1 MLEIIVLAALFSSAA
16 TTLLLYRH
24 HRRQLQ
30 HHHSI
35 LPLHGEREVQRYHVG
50 RTPRLGGA
58 AIVLGFAAG
67 LAWSVWKGWAEPGW
81 FGLVLL
87 CVLPAW
93 GAGMG
98 EDLTRRFSVA
108 LRLGL
113 TLLAAGLAVFLLDV
127 RLVRLD
133 IYLLDGWLAQWPL
146 LSMALTIVAVGGL
159 PHAINIIDG
168 FNGLAGMVALMIL
181 SALGYVAFKLGDS
194 ALLAIC
200 LSLGAS
206 TIGFFV
212 WNYPRG
218 LIFAGDGGAY
228 LWGVVIG
235 LVAVLL
241 VARHPQVSPWFP
253 MLLCIY
259 PVWET
264 LFSIYRKGV
273 LRGRSPMQPDGLHF
287 HMLVYKRLVR
297 WMVGS
302 RDAQQVL
309 SRNSLTAPYL
319 WAIALV
325 SVVPAVL
332 FWENTPILFSGC
344 IAFVALYLWLYQKL
358 IRFRAPKSLLIRRAQ
373 SR

>member
-1 MLEIIVLAALFSSAA
+1 MLHIIVLATFVSWGM
-16 TTLLLYRH
+16 TTVVLYWHH
-24 HRRQLQ
+24 HRRGES
-30 HHHSI
+30 HSL
-35 LPLHGEREVQRYHVG
+35 LPRRLEREAQRYHAG
-50 RTPRLGGA
+50 QTPRLGGF

-67 LAWSVWKGWAEPGW
+67 LAWSAWKDWAYPGW

-87 CVLPAW
+87 CVMPAW
-93 GAGMG
+93 VAGMW
-98 EDLTRRFSVA
+98 EDVARRASVGSR
-108 LRLGL
+108 LRL
-113 TLLAAGLAVFLLDV
+113 TLLAAGLAVLLLGI
-127 RLVRLD
+127 RIVRLD
-133 IYLLDGWLAQWPL
+133 IPFIDDALLHWPL
-146 LSMALTIVAVGGL
+146 FSVALTIVAVGGL
-159 PHAINIIDG
+159 PHAMNIIDG

-194 ALLAIC
+194 AVLAIC

-206 TIGFFV
+206 TVGFLL

-228 LWGVVIG
+228 LWGTVIG

-241 VARHPQVSPWFP
+241 VARHPEVSPWFP

-264 LFSIYRKGV
+264 LFSVYRKGV
-273 LRGRSPMQPDGLHF
+273 LRRRSPMQPDGLHF

-325 SVVPAVL
+325 SVVPALL
-332 FWENTPILFSGC
+332 FWNNTPALMAGC
-344 IAFVALYLWLYQKL
+344 VGFVTLYLWLYRKL
-358 IRFRAPKSLLIRRAQ
+358 IRFRAPKSLLIRRAPNN
-373 SR
+373 

>member
-1 MLEIIVLAALFSSAA
+1 LLHIIVLATLVSWGA
-16 TTLLLYRH
+16 TTLLLHWH
-24 HRRQLQ
+24 HNRQGPS
-30 HHHSI
+30 HSI
-35 LPLHGEREVQRYHVG
+35 MPQRSEREVQRYHAG
-50 RTPRLGGA
+50 RIPRLGGFP
-58 AIVLGFAAG
+58 ILLGFAAG
-67 LAWSVWKGWAEPGW
+67 LAWSAWKDWAPPGW

-87 CVLPAW
+87 SVFPAW
-93 GAGMG
+93 MAGVW
-98 EDLTRRFSVA
+98 EDVVRRATVGSR
-108 LRLGL
+108 LRL
-113 TLLAAGLAVFLLDV
+113 TLLAAGLAVFLIDA

-133 IYLLDGWLAQWPL
+133 IPFLDPWFLQWPL
-146 LSMALTIVAVGGL
+146 LSIALTIVAVGGL
-159 PHAINIIDG
+159 PHAMNIIDG

-200 LSLGAS
+200 LSMGAS
-206 TIGFFV
+206 TVGFFV

-228 LWGVVIG
+228 LWGTVIG
-235 LVAVLL
+235 LVSVLL
-241 VARHPQVSPWFP
+241 VARHPEVSPWFP

-264 LFSIYRKGV
+264 LFSIYRKSV

-287 HMLVYKRLVR
+287 HMLIYKRLVR

-302 RDAQQVL
+302 RDARQVL

-325 SVVPAVL
+325 SIVPAIL
-332 FWENTPILFSGC
+332 FWNNTKFLVLGC
-344 IAFVALYLWLYQKL
+344 LAFVALYLWLYRKL
-358 IRFRAPKSLLIRRAQ
+358 IRFRAPKSLLIHRA
-373 SR
+373 SN